1 MICPDCDRRHAQEQ
15 KQLSDC
21 EGRCKEISVKNQRL
35 SIALAV
41 VATLAGKE
49 SLDYA
54 LGLSSTLEGL
64 SSATPES
71 SRAKPSIIVS
81 APPDNSLRTPTG
93 STRSSYI
100 SGGETVLFSDVPPIL
115 PSLYDPGILTGYDSS
130 PIFFSD
136 PDQIF
141 VPTSGILLLAG
152 LSTFPRRRRK

>member
-1 MICPDCDRRHAQEQ
+1 M
-15 KQLSDC
+15 
-21 EGRCKEISVKNQRL
+21 SVKNQRL

-64 SSATPES
+64 SSASPEP
-71 SRAKPSIIVS
+71 SRADSSSIAFS
-81 APPDNSLRTPTG
+81 LPDNSLRTPRG
-93 STRSSYI
+93 STGSSYI
-100 SGGETVLFSDVPPIL
+100 SGAENVLFANLPPIL
-115 PSLYDPGILTGYDSS
+115 PSLYEPEVLTGYDSS
-130 PIFFSD
+130 PIFLSD

-141 VPTSGILLLAG
+141 VPTSGMLLLAG

>member
-1 MICPDCDRRHAQEQ
+1 MTCPECDRRHAQEL

-21 EGRCKEISVKNQRL
+21 EGRCKEMSVKNQRL

-71 SRAKPSIIVS
+71 PRAEPSSIVS

-100 SGGETVLFSDVPPIL
+100 SGGENVLFSNVPPIL
-115 PSLYDPGILTGYDSS
+115 PSLYEPEILTGYDSS

-141 VPTSGILLLAG
+141 VPTSGMLLLAG

>member
-1 MICPDCDRRHAQEQ
+1 M
-15 KQLSDC
+15 
-21 EGRCKEISVKNQRL
+21 SVKNQRL

-64 SSATPES
+64 SSASPES
-71 SRAKPSIIVS
+71 SRAESSSIALS
-81 APPDNSLRTPTG
+81 PPDNSLRTPRG
-93 STRSSYI
+93 STGSSYI
-100 SGGETVLFSDVPPIL
+100 SGGENVLFSNLPPIL
-115 PSLYDPGILTGYDSS
+115 QSLYEPEVLTGYDSS
-130 PIFFSD
+130 QIFLSD

-141 VPTSGILLLAG
+141 VPTSGMLLLAG

>member
-1 MICPDCDRRHAQEQ
+1 MTCPECDRRHAQEL

-21 EGRCKEISVKNQRL
+21 EGRCKEMSVKNQRL

-71 SRAKPSIIVS
+71 PRAEPSSIVS

-100 SGGETVLFSDVPPIL
+100 SGGENVLFSNLPPIL
-115 PSLYDPGILTGYDSS
+115 PSLYEPEILTGYDSS

-141 VPTSGILLLAG
+141 VPTSGMLLLAG